1 MKQKIQTET
10 KTGIKRKLE
19 KVEVKTIKTKTPL
32 KADLIVQL
40 KKLQDNFDTLE
51 EANTKNIEKIKFLEE
66 KVESLEKEKIRKSKE
81 TQTENSQELK
91 CSECNFEA
99 SNDSELNWHM
109 GKIHGWP
116 LNQSTGDLD
125 YSAGPIDCKRC
136 DYQAEDGYD
145 LDAHRWSEHEED
157 EDGQIICKICE
168 EKFASVGNL
177 MKHKKLKHRE
187 KVSVCQNYNT
197 NGCPFEDHK
206 CWFLHMQSEEEFK
219 CNICEE
225 NFKSKSDFMRHRKSN
240 RSDMVQYCKNNKKCV
255 FKNSCWFRHG
265 ILDEQVMNG
274 KSDEEENIIN
284 KLLKNIEKLNEK
296 VIKLENMLEEETK
309 RK

>member
-1 MKQKIQTET
+1 MKMKQKIQTET

-91 CSECNFEA
+91 CSECNFKA

-125 YSAGPIDCKRC
+125 YSAGPIDC
-136 DYQAEDGYD
+136 
-145 LDAHRWSEHEED
+145 
-157 EDGQIICKICE
+157 
-168 EKFASVGNL
+168 
-177 MKHKKLKHRE
+177 
-187 KVSVCQNYNT
+187 
-197 NGCPFEDHK
+197 
-206 CWFLHMQSEEEFK
+206 
-219 CNICEE
+219 
-225 NFKSKSDFMRHRKSN
+225 
-240 RSDMVQYCKNNKKCV
+240 
-255 FKNSCWFRHG
+255 
-265 ILDEQVMNG
+265 
-274 KSDEEENIIN
+274 
-284 KLLKNIEKLNEK
+284 
-296 VIKLENMLEEETK
+296 
-309 RK
+309 